1 MKMLYH
7 KASSLHSMISVTD
20 HRKTLNPAP
29 QISALPGMV
38 LANIN
43 FCHAAPETIATIL
56 II

>member
-1 MKMLYH
+1 MKMPHH

-38 LANIN
+38 LVNIN
-43 FCHAAPETIATIL
+43 LSVMLLPKRL
-56 II
+56 L